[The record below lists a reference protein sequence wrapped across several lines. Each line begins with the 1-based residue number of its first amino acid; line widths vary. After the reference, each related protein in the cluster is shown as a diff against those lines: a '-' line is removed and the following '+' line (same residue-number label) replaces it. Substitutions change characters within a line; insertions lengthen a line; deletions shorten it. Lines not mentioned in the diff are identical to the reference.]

1 VPPLKNQ
8 QHHLFSET
16 WQYLILIFDIVG
28 EDSEQT
34 RLSQI
39 AIQSELPSSNNGTYR
54 PPTLQETGVDIL
66 NFKPGKDN
74 FGKFPFFFLV
84 KRKVK
89 ADPYDP

>member
-1 VPPLKNQ
+1 MKLGN
-8 QHHLFSET
+8 
-16 WQYLILIFDIVG
+16 ILIIIDIVG

-34 RLSQI
+34 KLSQI

-74 FGKFPFFFLV
+74 LGKLPFFLSV

>member
-1 VPPLKNQ
+1 MKLGNI
-8 QHHLFSET
+8 SIIIE
-16 WQYLILIFDIVG
+16 IIG

-34 RLSQI
+34 KLSQI
-39 AIQSELPSSNNGTYR
+39 AVQSELPSSNDGTYR

-74 FGKFPFFFLV
+74 FGKLPFFLPV

-89 ADPYDP
+89 ADP